1 MGSLRCRWAASLK
14 ERADIS
20 SRSRPAL
27 HLVLVSSGQQR
38 ITPPTSFHNPR
49 DHSLARAHSPALQ
62 VSPSARTFF
71 RVGVTTGPEV
81 SCCARVDRYL
91 LTPPGA
97 LLPKASGQSGGYDGR
112 GTGRANLKG
121 AWAVLGRCLP

>member
-27 HLVLVSSGQQR
+27 HLVLESSGQQR
-38 ITPPTSFHNPR
+38 ITPPTSFHNPATT
-49 DHSLARAHSPALQ
+49 HSRGRIPRRFQ

-71 RVGVTTGPEV
+71 RVGVTTGPEGG
-81 SCCARVDRYL
+81 CRPRVDRYL

-112 GTGRANLKG
+112 GTGRNNFKG
-121 AWAVLGRCLP
+121 ALAGFGWCLP